1 LKTQHWIILGLLA
14 GPVACGVNEEAR
26 RAEVASVT
34 VAIDRLRDAPNPA
47 KSDFLVLLRKTV
59 CTLPDVCALRDSCAK
74 AYGKQV
80 DALAQIQKL
89 RAQGTPA
96 TDLAELYR
104 AVQTQI
110 TEARDE
116 AKTCVDNEAKIIDRY
131 RAKSSK

>member
-1 LKTQHWIILGLLA
+1 MKTRKWITFGLLL
-14 GPVACGVNEEAR
+14 GPVACGVSEEAK

-89 RAQGTPA
+89 RSQGTAA

-104 AVQTQI
+104 AVQTQLG
-110 TEARDE
+110 EARDE
-116 AKTCVDNEAKIIDRY
+116 AKVCVDNEAKLLDRY